1 MSESTDCKN
10 FLDKCTLE
18 LKQVS
23 SVPVSRTLQE
33 WSRISEK
40 SLSDGCVKQRKKN
53 MHVNQSTLE
62 HSKVYCTNPF
72 IKNAHDS
79 LCHNVNS

>member
-10 FLDKCTLE
+10 FLDKCTLK

-23 SVPVSRTLQE
+23 SVPVSKTLQE

-40 SLSDGCVKQRKKN
+40 SLSDGYVKTEK
-53 MHVNQSTLE
+53 VE
-62 HSKVYCTNPF
+62 HTCTCELINPG
-72 IKNAHDS
+72 I
-79 LCHNVNS
+79 